1 MRLRR
6 WHPRKSKPSRPRE
19 RSTVLVFSGCSSSPS
34 RVSTVLTRRRASSTC
49 AFVSHMH
56 HEVVGIAD
64 QRAEMRTP
72 VLPHPVEDMQVDVRE
87 QRRDDAALR
96 RARHRRA
103 STAPPPSHLPRATAA
118 AASAP
123 AGPRCV
129 APPAPAT
136 RCGRCCRS
144 SRECRRPA
152 RGCRR
157 ARRAR
162 AAFPVPASRSASA
175 ETHTTTARK
184 SASKMGSSTS
194 VAAICATRSRTVG
207 MPSGR
212 CRPSAFG
219 MYRRR
224 TGCGR
229 YVPAR
234 SAAPSSSSRR
244 STPYCST
251 AARVIASTPA
261 APRFVFTRRHAS
273 WRTSALQI
281 RSIRAW
287 KRRSGDRLA
296 ATQSRRCNWRTW
308 SMGGGPPG

>member
-1 MRLRR
+1 MFESSGEMTPPCGVPAIVARPLPLLHHACREPLPQQLQ
-6 WHPRKSKPSRPRE
+6 HPPIRDAPRHQ
-19 RSTVLVFSGCSSSPS
+19 LQQ
-34 RVSTVLTRRRASSTC
+34 L
-49 AFVSHMH
+49 
-56 HEVVGIAD
+56 
-64 QRAEMRTP
+64 
-72 VLPHPVEDMQVDVRE
+72 
-87 QRRDDAALR
+87 
-96 RARHRRA
+96 
-103 STAPPPSHLPRATAA
+103 
-118 AASAP
+118 
-123 AGPRCV
+123 
-129 APPAPAT
+129 

-144 SRECRRPA
+144 SRGCRRPA

-162 AAFPVPASRSASA
+162 AAFPAPASRCASA
-175 ETHTTTARK
+175 ESHTTRRRK
-184 SASKMGSSTS
+184 SASKIGSSTS

-234 SAAPSSSSRR
+234 SAAPSSSSMR

-251 AARVIASTPA
+251 AASVSRSTPA
-261 APRFVFTRRHAS
+261 APRFRFTRRHAS
-273 WRTSALQI
+273 CRTSRLQI

-296 ATQSRRCNWRTW
+296 ATQSRRCNWRTL
-308 SMGGGPPG
+308 SMGGRPPG